1 MICFLV
7 ESGMT
12 RPRYIFTLIP
22 SGAAGIGDAYKKDKV
37 CAVRC
42 KKERCYMKKKEDV
55 GIGNVKYGEL
65 LFYYPIKFETS
76 LSFEDLC
83 EKIAESSVFFSDAYQ
98 ERVLNA
104 MGHSLANMVEEWNE
118 KPSDENGMLLKM
130 QDFER
135 YRSLEGDDD
144 EIFRGNI
151 RLEIEAA
158 EGSFKTYLV
167 NTELEAMQEHVER
180 IKSAEEISRRIYG
193 NRYVNSQDR
202 FLLLP
207 LKVELNNGKEG
218 WLYAVLYVFLN
229 KMGVLKL
236 ELPVVDVD
244 TSLLKEANPDRY
256 IQKVS
261 NTWSS
266 ESVGEISLDGIK
278 RFYFDSLL
286 QDVKIPIISY
296 ENQIQHTVL
305 VDFDFAPK
313 SVNVIPD
320 SVQEEFFRIITAP
333 VPDYPYTSY
342 KKDAQEYL
350 KKYSTGSHGIKSIVK
365 TTGGCLTFVD
375 QGLLD
380 YYTQNYKEQYGM
392 EDLDAMHHMRM
403 CNALAAN
410 LQTNTE
416 FALLI
421 ILLKKMNQSN
431 DYVKKKMIPRELT
444 KIRKEYRENLIFICE
459 LQEGCYGSVS
469 EQTETFE
476 KMMPYY
482 MKQEITDTKLAAI
495 DGMLEDEKKQRIEK
509 FQDFLAVGGLVAT
522 LIFGL
527 PAIRETVEVLRHICV
542 FWSDDIPNISIDG
555 LSVALWVTVNLF
567 MVLKLARRPISN
579 SNSG

>member
-1 MICFLV
+1 M
-7 ESGMT
+7 
-12 RPRYIFTLIP
+12 
-22 SGAAGIGDAYKKDKV
+22 
-37 CAVRC
+37 
-42 KKERCYMKKKEDV
+42 
-55 GIGNVKYGEL
+55 KYGEL

-118 KPSDENGMLLKM
+118 KPSDENLMLLKM

-135 YRSLEGDDD
+135 YHSLEGDDD

-151 RLEIEAA
+151 RLEIEAT
-158 EGSFKTYLV
+158 EGSFKTHLV

-218 WLYAVLYVFLN
+218 WLYAVLYVFSN

-261 NTWSS
+261 
-266 ESVGEISLDGIK
+266 
-278 RFYFDSLL
+278 
-286 QDVKIPIISY
+286 
-296 ENQIQHTVL
+296 
-305 VDFDFAPK
+305 
-313 SVNVIPD
+313 
-320 SVQEEFFRIITAP
+320 
-333 VPDYPYTSY
+333 
-342 KKDAQEYL
+342 
-350 KKYSTGSHGIKSIVK
+350 
-365 TTGGCLTFVD
+365 
-375 QGLLD
+375 
-380 YYTQNYKEQYGM
+380 
-392 EDLDAMHHMRM
+392 
-403 CNALAAN
+403 NALAAN

-431 DYVKKKMIPRELT
+431 DYVKKKMIPGELT

-509 FQDFLAVGGLVAT
+509 FQDFLAVGGSQSFHGFEACPPSD
-522 LIFGL
+522 FKFQ
-527 PAIRETVEVLRHICV
+527 LRMNFPEMRQKRKICV
-542 FWSDDIPNISIDG
+542 LEGKILHILYNKSI
-555 LSVALWVTVNLF
+555 LEQKSVKSCKNLF
-567 MVLKLARRPISN
+567 QKGREILI
-579 SNSG
+579 